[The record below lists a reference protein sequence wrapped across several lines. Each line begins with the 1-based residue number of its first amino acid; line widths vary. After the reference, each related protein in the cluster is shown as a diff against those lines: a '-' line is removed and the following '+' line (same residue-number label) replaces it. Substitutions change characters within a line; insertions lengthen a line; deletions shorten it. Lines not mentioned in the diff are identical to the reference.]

1 VVVSVSPPTVGEIEL
16 VFLIEPVA
24 SWLSEA
30 ALQRARAMMFCDLD
44 RECEEC
50 QLMGEMQMTTNRRE
64 VLCRTA
70 GALTGLAFTG
80 CGLLNRALA
89 EEPQRRREVIVNGKR
104 VRTVDVH
111 AHCHIPEAN
120 ALMGLKVQLPSL
132 VISPERI
139 KVMDEQGID
148 IEALSINPIFWSKAE
163 PDVAGQVVK
172 LQNEK
177 LSDICAAQPDR
188 FVGLASVA
196 LQHPDLAAEQLEHA
210 VKQLGLRGALIG
222 GSVNGEELSDPKF
235 HPFWAKAEQLGVLIF
250 IHPQGTAELSTSGRL
265 KGNGVLDNVIGN
277 PLETTI
283 ALSHLI
289 FEGTLDAYP
298 GLKIC
303 AAHAGGYLPSYAAR
317 SDQGCV
323 TFPQRCTKTLKQKP
337 TEYLRQLYYD
347 SMVFT
352 KAVWE
357 AKICSQLVDVLGA
370 HLAVREAAP
379 ALLEPLDAVLL
390 SAWALAMR
398 LFLVRAHPRPHHLV
412 QVVKVTGYR
421 RAYRAQ

>member
-1 VVVSVSPPTVGEIEL
+1 
-16 VFLIEPVA
+16 
-24 SWLSEA
+24 
-30 ALQRARAMMFCDLD
+30 
-44 RECEEC
+44 
-50 QLMGEMQMTTNRRE
+50 MTANRRE
-64 VLCRTA
+64 ILCQAA
-70 GALTGLAFTG
+70 GALAGFG
-80 CGLLNRALA
+80 FIECGLPRPALA
-89 EEPQRRREVIVNGKR
+89 QAPRRRREVAVNGKR

-132 VISPERI
+132 VVSPERI
-139 KVMDEQGID
+139 QAMDAQGID

-163 PDVAGQVVK
+163 PDLAGDVVK

-177 LSDICAAQPDR
+177 LAEICAAQPDR

-196 LQHPDLAAEQLEHA
+196 LQHPDLAAEQLEDA
-210 VKQLGLRGALIG
+210 IKRLGLRGALIG
-222 GSVNGEELSDPKF
+222 GSVNGEELSDTKF
-235 HPFWAKAEQLGVLIF
+235 HPFWAKAEELGALIF
-250 IHPQGTAELSTSGRL
+250 IHPQGTAELTASGRL

-317 SDQGCV
+317 SDQGCL
-323 TFPQRCTKTLKQKP
+323 TFPQRCTKTLKKKP
-337 TEYLRQLYYD
+337 SEYLRQLYYD

-352 KAVWE
+352 PE
-357 AKICSQLVDVLGA
+357 GLR
-370 HLAVREAAP
+370 HLAAEVGASQIVMGTDYPFPWTKTAVDHILGTPGLSDAERVAMLGETAEKLLAIKP
-379 ALLEPLDAVLL
+379 A
-390 SAWALAMR
+390 
-398 LFLVRAHPRPHHLV
+398 
-412 QVVKVTGYR
+412 
-421 RAYRAQ
+421 

>member
-1 VVVSVSPPTVGEIEL
+1 
-16 VFLIEPVA
+16 
-24 SWLSEA
+24 
-30 ALQRARAMMFCDLD
+30 
-44 RECEEC
+44 
-50 QLMGEMQMTTNRRE
+50 MGGMQMTTHRRE
-64 VLCRTA
+64 MLCRAA
-70 GALTGLAFTG
+70 GALTAVAFSG
-80 CGLLNRALA
+80 CGVVSPALA
-89 EEPQRRREVIVNGKR
+89 QEPQRRREVVVNGSR
-104 VRTVDVH
+104 VRTVDMH

-132 VISPERI
+132 VISPERT

-148 IEALSINPIFWSKAE
+148 IEALSINPIFWSKAD
-163 PDVAGQVVK
+163 PDLAGQVVK

-177 LSDICAAQPDR
+177 LAEICAAQPER

-235 HPFWAKAEQLGVLIF
+235 HPFWAKAEQLGVVIF
-250 IHPQGTAELSTSGRL
+250 IHPQGTAELSASGRF

-289 FEGTLDAYP
+289 FEGTLDSYP

-323 TFPQRCTKTLKQKP
+323 TFPTRCTKTLKKKP

-352 KAVWE
+352 SEGLRHLIAEVGASQIVMGTDYPFPWTKTAVDHILTTPGLSDTE
-357 AKICSQLVDVLGA
+357 RVAMLGGTA
-370 HLAVREAAP
+370 EKLLTIKP
-379 ALLEPLDAVLL
+379 A
-390 SAWALAMR
+390 
-398 LFLVRAHPRPHHLV
+398 
-412 QVVKVTGYR
+412 
-421 RAYRAQ
+421 

>member
-1 VVVSVSPPTVGEIEL
+1 
-16 VFLIEPVA
+16 
-24 SWLSEA
+24 
-30 ALQRARAMMFCDLD
+30 M
-44 RECEEC
+44 
-50 QLMGEMQMTTNRRE
+50 LMTNRRE
-64 VLCRTA
+64 MLCHTA
-70 GALTGLAFTG
+70 GALMAVAFTECGLASP
-80 CGLLNRALA
+80 ALA
-89 EEPQRRREVIVNGKR
+89 QEAQRRREVVVNGKH

-132 VISPERI
+132 VISPERT
-139 KVMDEQGID
+139 KVMDQQGID
-148 IEALSINPIFWSKAE
+148 IEALSVNPIFWYKAE
-163 PDVAGQVVK
+163 PDLAGQVVK

-177 LSDICAAQPDR
+177 LAEICAAQPDR

-210 VKQLGLRGALIG
+210 VKQFGLRGALVS

-235 HPFWAKAEQLGVLIF
+235 HPFWAKAEQLGALIF
-250 IHPQGTAELSTSGRL
+250 IHPQGTAELSASGRL

-323 TFPQRCTKTLKQKP
+323 TFPQRCTKTLEKKP
-337 TEYLRQLYYD
+337 TEYLKQLYYD

-352 KAVWE
+352 PEGLRHLIAEVG
-357 AKICSQLVDVLGA
+357 ASQIVLGTDFPFPWTKTA
-370 HLAVREAAP
+370 VDHILATPGLSDAERVAILGQTAEKLLAIKP
-379 ALLEPLDAVLL
+379 A
-390 SAWALAMR
+390 
-398 LFLVRAHPRPHHLV
+398 
-412 QVVKVTGYR
+412 
-421 RAYRAQ
+421 